1 MLIHKLSIAILFLI
15 GVLLAGLLIVRFMI
29 TRSITCS
36 PACVGMNLTD
46 RDLHGID
53 LHKVRLM
60 EAQLQSAD
68 LRDAN
73 LREADLSGANLMRA
87 NLRNADL
94 TDARLIGTDLSGAR
108 LEGAILKGAD
118 LSGANLS
125 EADLTNVDLHTTLLG
140 GANFVK
146 AKLTNVQLQGANL
159 SGLNFSEASMA
170 GANLERTLLF
180 GAALSRADLSGATL
194 VLADLTGAWLNLAN
208 LVGANL
214 TNADLGGSS
223 LIGAEL
229 ASTNL
234 QGSNLAGAI
243 LVGAQLF
250 GANLRSANLRDART
264 LLTQLP
270 QRTLQL
276 DPLLQELNELQ
287 RQSILQDAQL
297 DGIAFDSRTIWPDGA
312 MIAAADS
319 RSPLPPTLQSTD
331 DLTATRAA
339 STLTASGTQAGS
351 TTDGLPVA
359 KRVAVSFFI
368 NSIRNIDPQQG
379 RFKGDLY
386 IDLYWHE
393 PGLAANQ
400 EISALAPESRWN
412 PRLLLVNSQNGHF
425 LFDFYSKSNE
435 PESNVRFSTR
445 AIGDFSA
452 DFNLRDFPFD
462 QQALTIKFEPSS
474 GNSDAV
480 LLEFIDLNQ
489 RQVPSERPYVQAIP
503 KGRYVDSQAV
513 NNEWTVSDTGI
524 AQQLYVYQSDQSSY
538 SRFQIELTLARRS
551 APYVWKYMLPLV
563 LVALFAWSTLL
574 VDGANVVARFR
585 LLALLLLTIAG
596 IHIVLWET
604 LPATAYLTY
613 LDRFLL
619 LHYAILVA
627 LIALVFTIYY
637 LQKRGVRGAQWANRG
652 LLFSYPLCYVGI
664 NLLLYWQLG
673 S

>member
-1 MLIHKLSIAILFLI
+1 MLLHKLSVAILFLL
-15 GVLLAGLLIVRFMI
+15 GVGLCGLLIIRFVI

-36 PACVGMNLTD
+36 PECVGMNLTD
-46 RDLHGID
+46 RDLQGID

-60 EAQLQSAD
+60 EAQLQSAN
-68 LRDAN
+68 LSDAN

-146 AKLTNVQLQGANL
+146 AKLTNAQLQGTNL
-159 SGLNFSEASMA
+159 AGLNFSEAGMA
-170 GANLERTLLF
+170 GANLERTILA

-214 TNADLGGSS
+214 TNADLAGSS

-234 QGSNLAGAI
+234 QGSNLAGAV
-243 LVGAQLF
+243 LVGAQLH

-270 QRTLQL
+270 QRTMQL

-287 RQSILQDAQL
+287 RQSILQDARL

-312 MIAAADS
+312 VIADVNA
-319 RSPLPPTLQSTD
+319 RSPLPLALQSTD
-331 DLTATRAA
+331 DIT
-339 STLTASGTQAGS
+339 STLTTSATQSSSA
-351 TTDGLPVA
+351 TDGLPIA

-368 NSIRNIDPQQG
+368 NSIRDINPQQG

-386 IDLYWHE
+386 VDLYWHE
-393 PGLAANQ
+393 PGLAADQ
-400 EISALAPESRWN
+400 EIGALDPETLWN
-412 PRLLLVNSQNGHF
+412 PRLLLVNSPNGNF
-425 LFDFYSKSNE
+425 LFDFYGNSNE
-435 PESNVRFSTR
+435 PDNNIRLSTR
-445 AIGDFSA
+445 AIGDFST

-462 QQALTIKFEPSS
+462 QQALTIQFEP
-474 GNSDAV
+474 GNGDSDKI

-489 RQVPSERPYVQAIP
+489 RQVPSEKPYVQAVP

-513 NNEWTVSDTGI
+513 NNEWTVSDTRI
-524 AQQLYVYQSDQSSY
+524 AQQLYVYQTDQSSY
-538 SRFQIELTLARRS
+538 SRFQIEVTLVRQA
-551 APYVWKYMLPLV
+551 APYVWKYMFPLV

-574 VDGANVVARFR
+574 VDAANLVVRLR
-585 LLALLLLTIAG
+585 LLALLLLIIAS
-596 IHIVLWET
+596 IHIVLWAT

-619 LHYAILVA
+619 LHYAVLVA

-637 LQKRGVRGAQWANRG
+637 VQKRGVRGAQWVNRG
-652 LLFSYPLCYVGI
+652 LLVSYPLCYVGI

-673 S
+673 R